1 MVDKKKA
8 AGIFFFLK
16 CIYQAFPAKMYVN
29 NNSDHIYSLY
39 MQRYN
44 RTWEM
49 EAYKFVLNQTESL
62 IAG

>member
-1 MVDKKKA
+1 
-8 AGIFFFLK
+8 
-16 CIYQAFPAKMYVN
+16 MYVN